1 MLHKTLATIA
11 LCFFT
16 ISGFAQI
23 TIKEG
28 VVLDVEKGAEFDRV
42 IGSDNTSF
50 YVYRVKT
57 KGAGTHY
64 FVEKYD
70 KKSLNMIFSQDLKL
84 EEFPNANL
92 DPKQTGTWTIMGEDK
107 VYVFFPVYAKKDL
120 RKIFVLRAISKNGQV
135 DSFKEVD
142 SSPERAADFYVK
154 TTPDST
160 KFLIINELQM
170 PGKAQDVKAT
180 LYNASDFS
188 KIWSKTLPDG
198 YKESGIRSSSYVVNN
213 EGAIAFYFYYMKDF
227 ENEEVGGAISVMSK
241 DNDQASAVELD
252 LPKPKEPYLLVMKFT
267 SDKELACAGIFRDN
281 AKKAT
286 KEKKV
291 RNAGVFYY
299 FVNVAE
305 MSLTSSGNDYF
316 PAEVARDLT
325 YNSPEGKEPGEKYYS
340 SSQLEVV
347 DGNYYLLSEH
357 GYDYTDGA
365 RYRREIIVSK
375 INNSEGKV
383 EWTRLLQK
391 YSTDKSGLY
400 NVLGHNGKLYI
411 FCLEHPDAEKRLAA
425 GKTYEPGKYPVAS
438 GISGPNVL
446 AYEISESGNVKR
458 NIIYKNDGFCYMPQY
473 QDVTLQADNDLLIYM
488 KQGGKEKFGTINV
501 K

>member
-1 MLHKTLATIA
+1 MLRTATVIITLTLFSIRG
-11 LCFFT
+11 L
-16 ISGFAQI
+16 AQI
-23 TIKEG
+23 SIKEG

-42 IGSDNTSF
+42 IGSDNNSF
-50 YVYRVKT
+50 FVYRVKT

-70 KKSLNMIFSQDLKL
+70 KKTLNMTFSQDLKL

-92 DPKQTGTWTIMGEDK
+92 DPKRTSSWTIMGENK
-107 VYVFFPVYAKKDL
+107 VYVFFPVYAKQDQ
-120 RKIFVLRAISKNGQV
+120 RKILVLRAISKSGQL
-135 DSFKEVD
+135 DNFKEVD
-142 SSPERAADFYVK
+142 SNPERGADFYVK
-154 TTPDST
+154 TSPDSS
-160 KFLIINELQM
+160 KFLIINELQL
-170 PGKAQDVKAT
+170 PAKAQEVKAT

-188 KIWSKTLPDG
+188 KIWTKTLPDG
-198 YKESGIRSSSYVVNN
+198 YKDSGIRSSSYVVNN
-213 EGAIAFYFYYMKDF
+213 EGAVAFYFYYMKDF
-227 ENEEVGGAISVMSK
+227 ANEEVGGAISVMAK
-241 DNDQASAVELD
+241 DNDQSSAVELD
-252 LPKPKEPYLLVMKFT
+252 LPKPKEPYLLEMKFT
-267 SDKELACAGIFRDN
+267 NNKELACAGIFRDN
-281 AKKAT
+281 AKRAT
-286 KEKKV
+286 KEKKL

-299 FVNVAE
+299 FVNTAE

-316 PAEVARDLT
+316 PADVTHDLT
-325 YNSPEGKEPGEKYYS
+325 YNSPDGKEPGEKYYS

-357 GYDYTDGA
+357 GYDYSDGA

-375 INNSEGKV
+375 INSSEGKV

-400 NVLGHNGKLYI
+400 NVLGHGGKLYI
-411 FCLEHPDAEKRLAA
+411 FCLEHPDAEKKLAG
-425 GKTYEPGKYPVAS
+425 GKTFDPGKYPVAS

-446 AYEISESGNVKR
+446 AYEIDEAGKVKR
-458 NIIYKNDGFCYMPQY
+458 NIIYKNEGFCYQPQY
-473 QDVTLQADNDLLIYM
+473 QDVTLESGNDLLIYM